1 MKVGDAVKQFRNA
14 RGLSMG
20 AFAKLSGLSKAY
32 ISLLEK
38 GVNNQGE
45 KLVPS
50 ITTLRKIANAM
61 GADVNDLIDMLDED
75 SYITIEEPMPLIYV
89 DNDFEIYSS
98 SRRLPESAEPFL
110 KKTLLSMTEPLRV
123 EEPTPTRAEILNW
136 LAEHVRT
143 AAYGGSNYEDFSD
156 EDLLAFYLDIRKEA
170 ESDGTIKA

>member
-14 RGLSMG
+14 RGLSMD

-61 GADVNDLIDMLDED
+61 GADVNDLIGMLDED
-75 SYITIEEPMPLIYV
+75 SYITIEEPMPLIYA
-89 DNDFEIYSS
+89 DDDFEIYSS
-98 SRRLPESAEPFL
+98 SRRLQDNAEPFIRNSL
-110 KKTLLSMTEPLRV
+110 LTLTAPIPD
-123 EEPTPTRAEILNW
+123 EEKPTPSRAEILDW
-136 LAEHVRT
+136 LAENIRT
-143 AAYGGSNYEDFSD
+143 AAFGGGNYEEMDDQSLYD
-156 EDLLAFYLDIRKEA
+156 YYMDIRKEVDD
-170 ESDGTIKA
+170 EERRN

>member
-1 MKVGDAVKQFRNA
+1 MKVGDAIKQFRDA
-14 RGLSMG
+14 RGLSMD

-50 ITTLRKIANAM
+50 ITTLRKAAKAM
-61 GADVNDLIDMLDED
+61 GADVNDLIGMLDED
-75 SYITIEEPMPLIYV
+75 SYITIEEPTPLIYA
-89 DNDFEIYSS
+89 DDDFELYSS
-98 SRRLPESAEPFL
+98 SRCLQDNAEPFIRNSL
-110 KKTLLSMTEPLRV
+110 LTLTAPVPV
-123 EEPTPTRAEILNW
+123 EEPTPSRAEILDW

-156 EDLLAFYLDIRKEA
+156 EDLLAFYLDIRQEA
-170 ESDGTIKA
+170 END

>member
-1 MKVGDAVKQFRNA
+1 MKVGDAVKQFRDA
-14 RGLSMG
+14 RGLSMD

-50 ITTLRKIANAM
+50 ITTLRKVAKAM
-61 GADVNDLIDMLDED
+61 GADVNDLIGMLDED
-75 SYITIEEPMPLIYV
+75 SYITIEEPTPLIYA
-89 DNDFEIYSS
+89 DNDFELYSS
-98 SRRLPESAEPFL
+98 SRRLQDNAEPFIRNSL
-110 KKTLLSMTEPLRV
+110 LTLTEPV
-123 EEPTPTRAEILNW
+123 PNEDPTPTRAEILNW

-156 EDLLAFYLDIRKEA
+156 EDLLAFYLDIRQEA
-170 ESDGTIKA
+170 ENN

>member
-1 MKVGDAVKQFRNA
+1 MSGIGDYIKDRRLLLDMSQQTLADKVGVSKSAISRYESGEIGN
-14 RGLSMG
+14 MG
-20 AFAKLSGLSKAY
+20 VDKAKKLAKALRVDPL
-32 ISLLEK
+32 IFV
-38 GVNNQGE
+38 GGE
-45 KLVPS
+45 TV
-50 ITTLRKIANAM
+50 T
-61 GADVNDLIDMLDED
+61 
-75 SYITIEEPMPLIYV
+75 PLKKAIYV

-170 ESDGTIKA
+170 ESD